1 MPIPGSVEGA
11 GRGRILAPLE
21 GAAAALRDTPF
32 EDFAG
37 RSRCSAAE
45 GLGGCCCGGP
55 CSEETAPVLL
65 LAIGN
70 PLMADDGAGQEIL
83 SRLESDS
90 KRWGH
95 DVELVDG
102 GTQGL
107 ALLGKFE
114 KRKAVVFLDAVR
126 LGYKAGAV
134 HVLNGKD
141 ILELGCRPSNSA
153 HEGSAPEILRAL
165 QLLGETPAEVTL
177 IGIEPERIETGM
189 GLSST
194 VRNSLGLAA
203 GFARMTINR
212 LLSNGDE

>member
-1 MPIPGSVEGA
+1 MPTLGSVKSEEHNGC
-11 GRGRILAPLE
+11 
-21 GAAAALRDTPF
+21 GAAAGLGSCRC
-32 EDFAG
+32 G
-37 RSRCSAAE
+37 RRCSQ
-45 GLGGCCCGGP
+45 G
-55 CSEETAPVLL
+55 TAPVLL

-83 SRLESDS
+83 SRLESDAQ
-90 KRWGH
+90 KWGH

-114 KRKAVVFLDAVR
+114 QRKAVVFLDAVR

-141 ILELGCRPSNSA
+141 VIQMGRRPASSA
-153 HEGSAPEILRAL
+153 HEGSAPDILRAL
-165 QLLGETPAEVTL
+165 ELLGETPSEVTL
-177 IGIEPERIETGM
+177 IGIEPERIETRI
-189 GLSST
+189 GLSAT
-194 VRNSLGLAA
+194 VQNSIGLAA

-212 LLSNGDE
+212 LLSSEDE